1 MDRGTWQA
9 TVHGLRLSIWARMHA
24 RTHTCTHAY
33 PHTPHIHVHM
43 YPHPHAHTCT
53 CMYPTHPHA
62 CTHTCTHMY
71 PHMHAHTCVDMD
83 SPGAAC
89 PAAGPPWL
97 WPTFPASR
105 MLLRPPCCSGPPL
118 MAAGPGHLSFPA
130 QQSGPSRQGQASG
143 NRLSAQPEPRL
154 PWQALCSRLRPS
166 SKGQPARMRGGVWEP
181 VVLSLGLSGP
191 EWGVWATG

>member
-1 MDRGTWQA
+1 MYCWHTC
-9 TVHGLRLSIWARMHA
+9 MHTHVPTCTHTRTYMNT
-24 RTHTCTHAY
+24 RTHTRAHRS
-33 PHTPHIHVHM
+33 
-43 YPHPHAHTCT
+43 AHTR
-53 CMYPTHPHA
+53 
-62 CTHTCTHMY
+62 THMY

-89 PAAGPPWL
+89 PAVGPPWL

-105 MLLRPPCCSGPPL
+105 MLLRPPCRSSPPP